1 MKSTASTSTARPV
14 PRTIAP
20 HKIAW
25 EVLMPGVVRKKIW
38 AEPMW
43 NDPSVPR
50 EMSLMR
56 YQPGTKVPLQKHVGG
71 DEIVFVIEGVLSDEY
86 GDLTAGNVAY
96 RPEGCV
102 HSLHSVNGATTMS
115 YVVGGIKQVAE
126 KPADSPPSRVIN
138 VNEMA
143 WQSAEGGRV
152 QMKVIWHDPV
162 GKRRFVLGKLAPGFV
177 MDPHEHVGEEL
188 VFQLEGSF
196 VDEAGLLGPGD
207 VGFRPFG
214 CHHSFVS
221 ENGGVGLGYIWGH
234 SDYLRDRK

>member
-1 MKSTASTSTARPV
+1 MNRQRPV

-20 HKIAW
+20 HEIAW
-25 EVLMPGVVRKKIW
+25 QELMPGVMRKKIW

-50 EMSLMR
+50 EMSMLR
-56 YQPGTKVPLQKHVGG
+56 YEPGANVPLRKHVGG

-86 GDLTAGNVAY
+86 GDLTAGNVGY
-96 RPEGCV
+96 RPQGCT
-102 HSLHSVNGATTMS
+102 HSLRSVNGATTVS
-115 YVVGGIKQVAE
+115 YLVGTIQSVSE
-126 KPADSPPSRVIN
+126 KAADSPPSRIIN
-138 VNEMA
+138 VNEMP

-152 QMKVIWHDPV
+152 QMKVIWLDPV
-162 GKRRFVLGKLAPGFV
+162 GQRRFVLGKLAPGFV

-196 VDEAGLLGPGD
+196 VDEAGVLGPGD

-221 ENGGVGLGYIWGH
+221 KNGGVGLGYIWGH
-234 SDYLRDRK
+234 SDYLRDRR